1 PYPRCHGNAAEQTV
15 SCMSSSRVIEEEL
28 QDLPSEDVHSL
39 MLQVDPVLTED
50 ERTKLAKMLHA
61 IGEELDNNKELQALI
76 NSSDLMPARDHF
88 MWVVNEVF
96 EHGIT
101 WTRIVVLFYF
111 AGRMAVKANLPQSVR
126 DLRRWIRRHGGWVCL
141 IDHTPHFRLTL
152 YQFMFFL
159 KKQETQSPDSF
170 LNKWIY

>member
-1 PYPRCHGNAAEQTV
+1 
-15 SCMSSSRVIEEEL
+15 
-28 QDLPSEDVHSL
+28 

-126 DLRRWIRRHGGWVCL
+126 DLRRWIRRHGGWINCFSHLAISSKQRISSLSSHSVGIFIAGVAL
-141 IDHTPHFRLTL
+141 GSVTTWRLS
-152 YQFMFFL
+152 
-159 KKQETQSPDSF
+159 TQ
-170 LNKWIY
+170 L